1 MKQFKISSEAVNTYG
16 VRVLSSGMD
25 IDAYMENPVVLWMHK
40 RGYDDENSLPIAK
53 TISIEKKKN
62 GDILALPQFD
72 PDDDFAMKIAKKVE
86 NGYLNAASVGII
98 ILEWSDDPKLMLPGQ
113 TGPTVT
119 KSRLYEWSVVDV
131 PNNPEAL
138 RLYIY
143 EDADH
148 TKLKELTLSDL
159 GALKPITI
167 HNELQ
172 FPKMKKLQLALAAML
187 GLASDATEE
196 VMLAAF
202 NADQQKKNKLADELA
217 KLELDLKTE
226 KAKASF
232 ELALAKGKAKE
243 NQRTSYMKLALLDP
257 DAAND
262 ILELG
267 APATETPTSGQAL
280 PPSATELLKLAN
292 RGGGNNAPAGNGP
305 TEYELMLKQGTL
317 LQLKKNN
324 PDEFKKLEEEY
335 IAAKGKR

>member
-1 MKQFKISSEAVNTYG
+1 MSKKPFKISSEAVNTYG

-25 IDAYMENPVVLWMHK
+25 IDTYMENPVVLWMHK
-40 RGYDDENSLPIAK
+40 RGYDDSLPIGK
-53 TISIEKKKN
+53 TTSIKKEKN
-62 GDILALPQFD
+62 GDILAFPQFD
-72 PDDDFAMKIAKKVE
+72 PDDEFAMKIAKKVE

-143 EDADH
+143 DDADH

-172 FPKMKKLQLALAAML
+172 FPKMQKLQLALAAML
-187 GLASDATEE
+187 GLASDATED

-202 NADQQKKNKLADELA
+202 NADQQKKNKLAEDLA

-243 NQRTSYMKLALLDP
+243 SQRSSYMKLAMVEP

-267 APATETPTSGQAL
+267 SPATETPPAGQGI

-292 RGGGNNAPAGNGP
+292 RGGNNGAPAGNGP
-305 TEYELMLKQGTL
+305 TQYELMLKEGTL
-317 LQLKKNN
+317 LQLKKSN
-324 PDEFKKLEEEY
+324 PEEFKKLEDEY
-335 IAAKGKR
+335 IAKKAKR